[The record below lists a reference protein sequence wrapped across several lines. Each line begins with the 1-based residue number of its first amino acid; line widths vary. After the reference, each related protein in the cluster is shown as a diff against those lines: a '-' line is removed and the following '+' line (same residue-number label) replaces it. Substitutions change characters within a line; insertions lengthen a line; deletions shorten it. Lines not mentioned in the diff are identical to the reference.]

1 MSNKFILRPLIK
13 PIIFTLSILIL
24 ASACKK
30 EPKTPTTT
38 TPTVT
43 PPVTVAPPT
52 RAELTKDSIFLYAR
66 DTYFWNEGMPT
77 YEIFKPRSYSSDQA
91 VLDAIIKLPGTNKP
105 VDKYSF
111 LDNGGVSTS
120 LGGVSGDFGFSVF
133 YNDDDGNSATPTED
147 LRIKYVSPGSPA
159 ATAGLVRG
167 YQITT

>member
-1 MSNKFILRPLIK
+1 MSNKIILRSLIK
-13 PIIFTLSILIL
+13 PIIFTFGVLIL

-30 EPKTPTTT
+30 EPKAPTTT
-38 TPTVT
+38 TVT
-43 PPVTVAPPT
+43 PPVIVAPPT

-66 DTYFWNEGMPT
+66 DTYFWNDDMPS

-120 LGGVSGDFGFSVF
+120 
-133 YNDDDGNSATPTED
+133 
-147 LRIKYVSPGSPA
+147 
-159 ATAGLVRG
+159 
-167 YQITT
+167 